1 MPDPTPPQTP
11 PNPPSAFAPTARQR
25 VTIYLTCTL
34 LFLSAIVLL
43 FVPSAKLP
51 LPGRLA
57 LASMNLILAA
67 TLALIV
73 RQKSQT
79 RG

>member
-1 MPDPTPPQTP
+1 
-11 PNPPSAFAPTARQR
+11 
-25 VTIYLTCTL
+25 
-34 LFLSAIVLL
+34 VLL